1 MFLLRPT
8 VRRTE
13 AEREPDGRVQ
23 CVFSFFFDVG
33 DSFVDV
39 GDSPARVDG
48 TVERARRNPG

>member
-13 AEREPDGRVQ
+13 VEREPDGRVQ